1 MNISNIVNGHSTA
14 EARWA
19 RYGPYYAM
27 FPVDFA
33 FNVISKYS
41 KKGDSIIDPFA
52 GRCTSVYAGGV
63 LGRNATGI
71 EINPVGWLFGTVKLN
86 PAPLKDV
93 LYRLDFIQE
102 FSHNYKQEAESLTRF
117 FHMCYC
123 DEVLCFLCAARN
135 LLNWKDNHVDATLM
149 SIILIYL
156 HGKIG
161 EGISNQMRM
170 TMSMGMNYSIDW
182 WTRKNL
188 LVPPQIN
195 PYQFFKE
202 KLLWRYA
209 KGIPHITNDT
219 KVILG
224 DSTIELQTLIDRT
237 NITGQKFSLLF
248 TSPPYYAVTDYHI
261 DQWLRLWML
270 GGPAKPKSEKD
281 SHRGRFGNKQNY
293 KGLLENVFEKCY
305 HLMAP
310 KSTLYI
316 RTDKRE
322 FTLDTTI
329 SVLEKYFPDYKRMIL
344 EKPISPNIRTQTQLY
359 GKDFQSPGEVDIIL
373 KRKTQ

>member
-1 MNISNIVNGHSTA
+1 MNITNIVNGHSTA

-33 FNVISKYS
+33 FNVINKYS
-41 KKGDSIIDPFA
+41 KRGDSIIDPFA
-52 GRCTSVYAGGV
+52 GRGTSVYAGGV
-63 LGRNATGI
+63 LGRNAIGI
-71 EINPVGWLFGTVKLN
+71 EINPVGWLFGSVKLN
-86 PAPLKDV
+86 PAPLNDV
-93 LYRLDFIQE
+93 LSRLYLLQE
-102 FSHNYKQEAESLTRF
+102 LSNDYQQEADSLSLF

-123 DEVLCFLCAARN
+123 DDVLCFLCAARDI
-135 LLNWKDNHVDATLM
+135 LKWKENNIDATLM

-170 TMSMGMNYSIDW
+170 TMSMGMNYSIEW

-188 LVPPQIN
+188 LTPPQIN

-209 KGIPHITNDT
+209 KGIPHIKKET

-224 DSTIELQTLIDRT
+224 DSTRELQTLITQT
-237 NITGQKFSLLF
+237 NTTGQKFSLLF

-270 GGPAKPKSEKD
+270 GGSSIPKADKD
-281 SHRGRFGNKQNY
+281 SHKGRFGNKQNY
-293 KGLLENVFEKCY
+293 KELLENVFEKCY
-305 HLMAP
+305 SLMAP
-310 KSTLYI
+310 QSTIYV

-329 SVLEKYFPDYKRMIL
+329 SILEKYFPDYKRKTL
-344 EKPISPNIRTQTQLY
+344 EKPISPNVRTQTQLY

-373 KRKTQ
+373 KR